1 VDFKHKFALQMARFA
16 DPVCLGG
23 VGELVAD
30 DRGRPDRTG
39 INKRQHSLEMGAI
52 ANDIGA

>member
-1 VDFKHKFALQMARFA
+1 MARFA
-16 DPVCLGG
+16 DPVRLGG

-30 DRGRPDRTG
+30 DRGRPDRAG
-39 INKRQHSLEMGAI
+39 IKKLQHSLEMSAI